1 MDTETPLALGIV
13 PGPLATRVLLA
24 DGPTTWLKARL
35 PHGPR
40 HPRAVTTLAEALAL
54 WSGRPCRVVIAADGR
69 GAFCAT
75 TPWLD
80 TFDALSR
87 SLLVDIRCV
96 AHDAVPGE
104 PAPGEGLG
112 EFGDI
117 RALIRRTVA
126 R

>member
-1 MDTETPLALGIV
+1 MGIV
-13 PGPLATRVLLA
+13 PGPLATRVLVV
-24 DGPTTWLKARL
+24 DGLPHTLLQARL

-40 HPRAVTTLAEALAL
+40 QPRAVQTLAEALAL
-54 WSGRPCRVVIAADGR
+54 WAGRPVCVALAAAGP
-69 GAFCAT
+69 GSFCAT

-87 SLLVDIRCV
+87 SPLVEIRCV
-96 AHDAVPGE
+96 AHDVVPAD

-112 EFGDI
+112 DFRDVH
-117 RALIRRTVA
+117 ALLRRTVG

>member
-1 MDTETPLALGIV
+1 MRPLWMGIV
-13 PGPLATRVLLA
+13 PGPIMTRVLLL
-24 DGPTTWLKARL
+24 DGPDTLLQARL

-40 HPRAVTTLAEALAL
+40 HPRAVQTLAEALAL
-54 WSGRPCRVVIAADGR
+54 WAARPLRVALAVDGP

>member
-1 MDTETPLALGIV
+1 M
-13 PGPLATRVLLA
+13 TRVLLL
-24 DGPTTWLKARL
+24 DGIHTLLQARL

-40 HPRAVTTLAEALAL
+40 HPRAVQTLAEALAL
-54 WSGRPCRVVIAADGR
+54 WAGRPVRVALAVDGP

-87 SLLVDIRCV
+87 NPLVTIACV
-96 AHDAVPGE
+96 AHDTVPAD
-104 PAPGEGLG
+104 PRPGEGLG
-112 EFGDI
+112 DFEDV
-117 RALIRRTVA
+117 RALLRRTVA